1 MKHHIA
7 VLFHEADRP
16 MLKYYAI
23 PALAETW
30 RRDGYTVTNLFGIR
44 KFIPAD
50 LILVHVDL
58 SIVPDEYLAFTKQY
72 PIVLNGAV
80 ADIRKSAF
88 SRHLL
93 LNRNDNYQG
102 PVFIKS
108 NLNFAGIPE
117 SFRQRKYPF
126 KGSQAGYY
134 IGTGV
139 DKILRSAVRL
149 FSRAPSDYLL
159 LENVCRVPAQW
170 FERKDI
176 VIQRFC
182 PEYEKGFYHVR
193 YYQFLGDRATCE
205 RVSSHQPI
213 VKDSSTVKRE
223 RVDVHPEIERL
234 RQELNFDYGKFDYV
248 MHEGHPVLLDINKTT
263 GSVKKVTPDIEAMR
277 RHRAAGI
284 YSYFR

>member
-16 MLKYYAI
+16 LLKYYAI

-30 RRDGYTVTNLFGIR
+30 RRDGHTVTNIFGIK

-58 SIVPDEYLAFTKQY
+58 SVVPDAYLAFANQY

-80 ADIRKSAF
+80 ADIRKSSF
-88 SRHLL
+88 SRQLL
-93 LNRNDNYQG
+93 LNRNDKYQG

-108 NLNFAGIPE
+108 NLNLAGVPE
-117 SFRQRKYPF
+117 SLRQRHYPF

-139 DKILRSAVRL
+139 DRILRSVSRL
-149 FSRAPSDYLL
+149 FFRGPSGYLL
-159 LENVCRVPAQW
+159 RGNLRQVPVRW
-170 FERKDI
+170 FERNDV

-193 YYQFLGDRATCE
+193 CYQFLGDRYTCE
-205 RVSSHQPI
+205 RISSSQPV
-213 VKDSSTVKRE
+213 VKDSSVERRE

-234 RQELNFDYGKFDYV
+234 RHELNFDYGKFDYV
-248 MHEGHPVLLDINKTT
+248 MHEGQPVLLDINKTT
-263 GSVKKVTPDIEAMR
+263 GAAKKVTPAIEAAR
-277 RHRAAGI
+277 RHRAEGI

>member
-23 PALAETW
+23 SALAETW
-30 RRDGYTVTNLFGIR
+30 RRDGHTVTNIFGIK

-58 SIVPDEYLAFTKQY
+58 SVVPDEYLAFADQY
-72 PIVLNGAV
+72 PIVLNSKAG
-80 ADIRKSAF
+80 DIRKSAF

-93 LNRNDNYQG
+93 LKQNDNYPG

-117 SFRQRKYPF
+117 SLRQRKYPF
-126 KGSQAGYY
+126 KGSEAGYY

-139 DKILRSAVRL
+139 ERILRSADRL
-149 FSRAPSDYLL
+149 FSREPSGHLL
-159 LENVCRVPAQW
+159 FEDLHKVPVKW
-170 FERKDI
+170 FERDDI

-193 YYQFLGDRATCE
+193 YYQFLGDRSTCE
-205 RVSSHQPI
+205 RLSSHHPI
-213 VKDSSTVKRE
+213 VKDSSGVKRE

-234 RQELNFDYGKFDYV
+234 RHELNFDYGKFDYV
-248 MHEGHPVLLDINKTT
+248 MHEGQPVLLDINKTT
-263 GSVKKVTPDIEAMR
+263 GSAKKVTPAIEAMR
-277 RHRAAGI
+277 RHRAEGI